1 MISDLDKEVLK
12 LFGDHLKSL
21 KLAKMLTYRE
31 MSLNCNIDYG
41 DIQKI
46 SNGKINITILTL
58 IELANAL
65 DVEPKLLLEFE
76 GVLNSI
82 D

>member
-21 KLAKMLTYRE
+21 KLAKMLTYRK

-65 DVEPKLLLEFE
+65 DVEPKLLLEFG
-76 GVLNSI
+76 GVSSSI